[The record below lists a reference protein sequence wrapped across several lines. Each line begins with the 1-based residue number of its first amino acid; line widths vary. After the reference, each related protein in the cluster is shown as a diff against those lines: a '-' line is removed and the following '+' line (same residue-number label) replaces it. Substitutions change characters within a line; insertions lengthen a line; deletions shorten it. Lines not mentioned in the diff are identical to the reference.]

1 MGGAYGRFRSRAC
14 CGALNVRDSFI
25 RTLISLAD
33 KDPRIVLMT
42 GDLGFGVLEEFEAR
56 FPQRYFNAGV
66 AEQNLAAV
74 ASGLAMEGH
83 VVFTYSIGNFPTLRC
98 LEQLRNDALYHEAP
112 VKVVCIGGGFSY
124 GPLGMS
130 HHATEDLSI
139 MRALPNLTISAPA
152 TAFETTQIVEEIA
165 RRPGA
170 SYLRIERGSP
180 DFVDS
185 GAVPFTFGKARQ
197 LREGR
202 DFCVIAAGGI
212 TVEAVRAAEQLSAL
226 GIQCRVLSMHTLKP
240 FDADT
245 VLRAAAETGGIVT
258 VEENTVIGGLGG
270 AVAEA
275 CLEGGVP
282 PRRFHRIGMRDQFS
296 VVVGDQA
303 FLRCHYGMDATAI
316 VSAVQRLLGTADSG
330 ERLEARSR

>member
-1 MGGAYGRFRSRAC
+1 M
-14 CGALNVRDSFI
+14 RDSFI
-25 RTLISLAD
+25 RTLVALAE

-42 GDLGFGVLEEFEAR
+42 GDLGFGVIEEFEAR
-56 FPQRYFNAGV
+56 FPGRFFNSGV

-152 TAFETTQIVEEIA
+152 TAYETTRIVKKSRAGQAHPICALSVDRPISSTVGLFPSRLA
-165 RRPGA
+165 RRA
-170 SYLRIERGSP
+170 SSGMVLICASSLWEALRWR
-180 DFVDS
+180 
-185 GAVPFTFGKARQ
+185 R
-197 LREGR
+197 
-202 DFCVIAAGGI
+202 C
-212 TVEAVRAAEQLSAL
+212 EQLNNFQRPE
-226 GIQCRVLSMHTLKP
+226 IRCRVLSMHTLKP
-240 FDADT
+240 FDTDA

-258 VEENTVIGGLGG
+258 VEENTIIGGLGG
-270 AVAEA
+270 AVAET
-275 CLEGGVP
+275 CLEGGVF
-282 PRRFHRIGMRDQFS
+282 PRRFQRIGMRDQFS
-296 VVVGDQA
+296 VIVGDQA
-303 FLRCHYGMDATAI
+303 YLRRHYEMVRTP
-316 VSAVQRLLGTADSG
+316 LLAS
-330 ERLEARSR
+330 